1 VDHKH
6 PENLFAIV
14 SPGLEAVCAREL
26 AALGLPGLEPATG
39 GVAFSGRL
47 ADLYRASLHLRVASR
62 LLVRFAR
69 FRCRAFP
76 DLYRAAVRL
85 PWGRFVRP
93 DTPLRFRVTC
103 RNSRLLHTGRVAET
117 LQAAAD
123 HALGRAALPVGGGGQ
138 LVLVRV
144 VDDSVELSIDSSGEL
159 LHRRGYRTSVTAA
172 PLRETL
178 AAGVLQL
185 LDWDGAM
192 PLADPLCGTGTFLL
206 EAALLAVCRA
216 PGLQRE
222 FAFMHWP
229 GYRPGLWNQL
239 SQEARQAERPCPAVI
254 SGSDADAVALAAARA
269 NLGQAGLQEVVALRQ
284 QPLSAQ
290 PVHSGSGL
298 VVCNPPYGKRLV
310 VAGPLADY
318 FAGLGQEL
326 QRAFPGWRKALL
338 CPDPRLARATGL
350 PLREI
355 AQLDNGGLQVGLYAT
370 RPVRGLAA
378 LGTGNCIN
386 LQPRAPRNPLPCQEN
401 SVISHSLPDSGGYQK

>member
-1 VDHKH
+1 MDHKH

-14 SPGLEAVCAREL
+14 SPGLEAVCTREL
-26 AALGLPGLEPATG
+26 ATLRLFSLESTTG

-62 LLVRFAR
+62 LLVRFAS

-123 HALGRAALPVGGGGQ
+123 HALGRATLPVEVGGQ
-138 LVLVRV
+138 LVLVRI
-144 VDDSVELSIDSSGEL
+144 VDDLAELSIDSSGEL
-159 LHRRGYRTSVTAA
+159 LHRRGYRTSVAVA

-185 LDWDGAM
+185 LGWDGAV

-206 EAALLAVCRA
+206 EAALLATRRA
-216 PGLQRE
+216 PGRQRE
-222 FAFMHWP
+222 FAFRHWP
-229 GYRPGLWNQL
+229 GYRPGLWNL
-239 SQEARQAERPCPAVI
+239 LCEEARRAERPCPAVI
-254 SGSDADAVALAAARA
+254 TGSDADAVALAAART
-269 NLGQAGLQEVVALRQ
+269 NLAQAGLQEVVALQQ

-290 PVHSGSGL
+290 PVHSGQGL
-298 VVCNPPYGKRLV
+298 VICNPPYGKRLI
-310 VAGPLADY
+310 VAGPLPDY
-318 FAGLGQEL
+318 FAGLGREL

-338 CPDPRLARATGL
+338 CPDPLLARATGL

-370 RPVRGLAA
+370 
-378 LGTGNCIN
+378 
-386 LQPRAPRNPLPCQEN
+386 
-401 SVISHSLPDSGGYQK
+401 